1 VFGGAIFS
9 LSEIRRLSQVL
20 PMVTA
25 LMRRQWSNPADVFA
39 NRAVGKP
46 ELTGQGLDR

>member
-1 VFGGAIFS
+1 
-9 LSEIRRLSQVL
+9 
-20 PMVTA
+20 MVTA